1 LLTILIVC
9 VVYFLVQLVVAGT
22 LAGLETS
29 DTPLA
34 DAAAVFM
41 GPAFGMLIAIGGLL
55 AIAGSNA
62 GSMLAGPRLT
72 FALGEK
78 GQLPGFFAH
87 VHPRFRTPDVSILV
101 YAGIAFALALSGTFA
116 QLATLSA
123 VARIVFYMATCAA
136 VPVLRRK
143 VAAPD
148 DAFELPG
155 GVAFPALALVVSAAI
170 LANASWTDL
179 RGGSLALL
187 IGAALYFL
195 AKAGWWREREGAR

>member
-1 LLTILIVC
+1 M
-9 VVYFLVQLVVAGT
+9 
-22 LAGLETS
+22 
-29 DTPLA
+29 
-34 DAAAVFM
+34 FM
-41 GPAFGMLIAIGGLL
+41 GPAFGVLIAIGGLL
-55 AIAGSNA
+55 SIAGSNA

-101 YAGIAFALALSGTFA
+101 YAVIALALALSGSFA

-123 VARIVFYMATCAA
+123 VARIFFYMATCAA

-143 VAAPD
+143 VAAPA

-155 GVAFPALALVVSAAI
+155 GLVIPALAFLVSAVI
-170 LANASWTDL
+170 LANASSADL
-179 RGGSLALL
+179 WGGGLALV
-187 IGAALYFL
+187 IGAVLYVL
-195 AKAGWWREREGAR
+195 AKAGSGTEARA